1 MKITKQELRK
11 IIMEELEN
19 QVKSLNEYYPGMTPE
34 DQLEYDR
41 QEYAAKQRE
50 KAEKKAADDKRKA
63 AIKDRA
69 EGEKDY
75 RSNRR
80 RLNKSKLN
88 NEDYMSGYLDL
99 RLLAIEAELDRL
111 APKAK
116 KIIGPYKYI
125 PKYRA
130 ILDRYNKF
138 DMEKKAIEDGSWV
151 KKYGKNK

>member
-19 QVKSLNEYYPGMTPE
+19 EVKSLNEYYPGMTPE
-34 DQLEYDR
+34 DQIEYDR

-50 KAEKKAADDKRKA
+50 KAEKNAAEDKRKA

-75 RSNRR
+75 RSK

-99 RLLAIEAELDRL
+99 RLLTLETELDRL
-111 APKAK
+111 APKVK

-130 ILDRYNKF
+130 IRARYNNF

-151 KKYGKNK
+151 KKYGKKR